1 VSYNV
6 TVARYVS
13 VYGRGNTPKAA
24 FPLRQIVTSN
34 PPSFSSNTKIY
45 KLVTSMKGAY
55 ELAVDAVLR
64 YFGAVLG

>member
-1 VSYNV
+1 MSYNV

-13 VYGRGNTPKAA
+13 VHGRDNTPKAA

-34 PPSFSSNTKIY
+34 PPSFSDTKIY
-45 KLVTSMKGAY
+45 KLVTSMREAY

-64 YFGAVLG
+64 YFGADLG